1 MKENNKKYYG
11 PVIITKIE
19 WISILFITVS
29 YNSVKVQ
36 YSHRFGKQD
45 WWYSYVLEK
54 LGIQYIIL
62 DNVYQAM
69 MVYT

>member
-1 MKENNKKYYG
+1 MKKNNKKYHG

-29 YNSVKVQ
+29 YSSVKVQ
-36 YSHRFGKQD
+36 YNHRFGKQD
-45 WWYSYVLEK
+45 WWYSYILEK

-62 DNVYQAM
+62 DNVY
-69 MVYT
+69 

>member
-1 MKENNKKYYG
+1 MKKNKKENYG
-11 PVIITKIE
+11 PVIITEIE

-36 YSHRFGKQD
+36 YHRRFDKQD
-45 WWYSYVLEK
+45 WSYSYILET

-69 MVYT
+69 MVDT